1 MSNYFIFGIG
11 GTGSRVIRSL
21 TMLMGAG
28 FSPFKSTD
36 RVFPILIDYD
46 TTNGDTTRTKNLIAC
61 YHEINAAVYPKELR
75 DQERYNGEFFSTP
88 LMEMKEL
95 GSQYQSGFA
104 MQFGA
109 DSQQTFE
116 RWTGMQQL
124 IGFKS
129 HTADLLNSLYDNS
142 NDENAELKLK
152 MDVGFKGNPNIGSIV
167 FHSLKDTNEFAD
179 FTSLCQA
186 GDKVVIVGSLFG
198 GTGSS
203 GIPELVQAIRNHN
216 KVDVQNVALSVVM
229 VCPYFGFRSSDE
241 KAVRS
246 SIFNSKTKA
255 ALNFYETS
263 GLNQKINAIYYVGDK
278 QTSIFDYCEGGINQ
292 RNCTH
297 IVDLVSALSIC
308 HFAEKQNVA
317 MATEYYKYRVAELD
331 LNEKPQPN
339 NPDADAPSN
348 ILSFT
353 NLIDTE
359 LDHVFYPLAAFA
371 LALRYFHQEV
381 VKGAKKCTDLDWYK
395 TLNLSSCFKGDQAVT
410 ADTGNIYEN
419 ALRTCCHNLI
429 EFYELFCEWNEE
441 LKQHNSHSLRLFNFE
456 EDKPLCEF
464 IVDGELKTTS
474 KKFGI
479 PSDTNRLK
487 LDDVEQST
495 ANTWHDMKAVRTF
508 EIDSKYKAHMLV
520 SLLTKGCRA
529 LFLESTNSRTTE
541 RRTHLAG
548 KLVRV
553 GAV

>member
-1 MSNYFIFGIG
+1 
-11 GTGSRVIRSL
+11 
-21 TMLMGAG
+21 MLMGAG

-46 TTNGDTTRTKNLIAC
+46 TTNGDTTRTKDLIAC
-61 YHEINAAVYPKELR
+61 YHEINAAVYPDSLR

-95 GSQYQSGFA
+95 GSQYHSGFA

-116 RWTGMQQL
+116 LWTGMQQL
-124 IGFKS
+124 LGSKS

-167 FHSLKDTNEFAD
+167 FHSLKDTDEFAD
-179 FTSLCQA
+179 FAGLCQED
-186 GDKVVIVGSLFG
+186 DKVVIVGSLFG

-216 KVDVQNVALSVVM
+216 RVEVRDVALSVVM
-229 VCPYFGFRSSDE
+229 VCPYFGFSSQDE

-263 GLNQKINAIYYVGDK
+263 GLNEKINAIYYVGDK
-278 QTSIFDYCEGGINQ
+278 QTSNFKYCEGGINQ

-308 HFAEKQNVA
+308 HFAEKQYKA
-317 MATEYYKYRVAELD
+317 TETEYYKYRVAELD
-331 LNEKPQPN
+331 ANEKPKTN
-339 NPDADAPSN
+339 DTDADAPSN

-353 NLIDTE
+353 NLIETE

-371 LALRYFHQEV
+371 LALRYFHQDIV
-381 VKGAKKCTDLDWYK
+381 NGSKNCTGLAWYQM
-395 TLNLSSCFKGDQAVT
+395 LNLSSCFKDGQAVT
-410 ADTGNIYEN
+410 ADTGDRYEN
-419 ALRTCCHNLI
+419 DLRACCNNLI
-429 EFYELFCEWNEE
+429 KFYELFCEWNDE
-441 LKQHNSHSLRLFNFE
+441 LKQHNSHSLRLFNFDE
-456 EDKPLCEF
+456 NKPLCQF

-474 KKFGI
+474 KKLGF
-479 PSDTNRLK
+479 SNETNRLK
-487 LDDVEQST
+487 PDVVDQLTTNAWHRMS
-495 ANTWHDMKAVRTF
+495 AVNTF
-508 EIDSKYKAHMLV
+508 SIDSKYKAHMLV
-520 SLLTKGCRA
+520 SLLTRGCRA
-529 LFLESTNSRTTE
+529 IFLESTDSKIKTPAETTE